1 MAYHLV
7 KSSRIR
13 VDSVIVFDHETTNV
27 PVHIVHDV
35 EREDSIKDNQEDDED
50 DVANDGEDEV
60 EESGIHLDSLNQEP
74 RGKKRCSE
82 RVEVMKER

>member
-7 KSSRIR
+7 KSSRVR
-13 VDSVIVFDHETTNV
+13 VDSVIVFDHVTTNV
-27 PVHIVHDV
+27 PVHVVHDV
-35 EREDSIKDNQEDDED
+35 EREDSVKNNQEDDED

-60 EESGIHLDSLNQEP
+60 EKSGIHLDSLNQDP
-74 RGKKRCSE
+74 REKRCNE

>member
-1 MAYHLV
+1 MAHHLV
-7 KSSRIR
+7 KSSRVR
-13 VDSVIVFDHETTNV
+13 VDSVIVFDYETTNV
-27 PVHIVHDV
+27 PVHVVHNV
-35 EREDSIKDNQEDDED
+35 EREDSDKNNHEDDED

-60 EESGIHLDSLNQEP
+60 EKSGIHLDRLNQEP